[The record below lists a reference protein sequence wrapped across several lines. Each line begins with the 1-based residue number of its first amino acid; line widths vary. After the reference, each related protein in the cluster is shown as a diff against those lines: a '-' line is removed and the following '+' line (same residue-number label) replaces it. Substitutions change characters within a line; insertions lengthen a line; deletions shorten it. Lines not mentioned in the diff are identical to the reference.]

1 MTFALEPQ
9 THTICAM
16 SNGTS
21 SPELGLTLASEHHLA
36 VRIALDTMEHMASE
50 KVSAMDVLLAGRSE
64 RP

>member
-1 MTFALEPQ
+1 
-9 THTICAM
+9 M